1 MVRMTTI
8 TIMMANKQSATEF
21 GEALILTINSKDAQ
35 KSYTQVQQFR
45 ENMKDVTVGADYV
58 LWISEPANLTK
69 VHKALADDLG
79 VPPRAMAIK
88 RVLMSRTQRAVLLV
102 QAMEIAIR
110 RVHQL

>member
-1 MVRMTTI
+1 MTTI
-8 TIMMANKQSATEF
+8 ATATEA
-21 GEALILTINSKDAQ
+21 GELLLEVIKSKDAL

-45 ENMKDVTVGADYV
+45 ENMKNTTVGADYV
-58 LWISEPANLTK
+58 TWISEPVNLTR
-69 VHKALADDLG
+69 VHKAIAEDLG

-88 RVLMSRTQRAVLLV
+88 RVLMSRAQKASLLV